1 MLISDLNHLES
12 VEASQV
18 QGGMTIAGIKF
29 NNVINTNVTTN
40 TSITENEVFNTSI
53 NSSAIVNGVIA
64 SGGTT
69 SEGASDQGNNVAT
82 KQESVFVTLEQGG
95 TTASKSVGIGFSAIG
110 IH

>member
-18 QGGMTIAGIKF
+18 QGGTTIAGIKF
-29 NNVINTNVTTN
+29 NNVINTSVTTN
-40 TSITENEVFNTSI
+40 TSITENELFNTSI

-69 SEGASDQGNNVAT
+69 SESASDQGNNVAT

-95 TTASKSVGIGFSAIG
+95 TTASKSVGIGFSAISL
-110 IH
+110 H